1 MEYYSAVKNDIMKCV
16 GRWME
21 LEKASSVRYLRPRKT
36 NMIRIRFYVDISR
49 EERRLLPIL
58 GSHSAESSQDLQV
71 TQVQGPAVEG

>member
-1 MEYYSAVKNDIMKCV
+1 
-16 GRWME
+16 ME

-49 EERRLLPIL
+49 EELRLLPIL